1 MSRRISIRR
10 HSIPRRWPSPVLRL
24 PDPRFDLPRLS
35 AHAPLWWRL
44 PVPPQRNTTFAD
56 IIEDE
61 PTGVRWHTQA
71 ETARLMSMMA
81 PGHASQVEA
90 AKRAG
95 KRMVGGLYRRTRPT
109 KDGGKVSRWEIRF
122 DGVAGC
128 LRIPTGGSSRQT
140 VMIVE
145 GDTVR
150 SRLLSPREAAR
161 LMGLDDSYTLP
172 TNANEALHLI
182 GDGVVVPV
190 VRFLAESLLEPI
202 LGAAHTDGS
211 DADTDAHTLW
221 FELHEDDAREW
232 SCEPAEAR

>member
-1 MSRRISIRR
+1 M
-10 HSIPRRWPSPVLRL
+10 
-24 PDPRFDLPRLS
+24 
-35 AHAPLWWRL
+35 WWRL
-44 PVPPQRNTTFAD
+44 PVPPQRNTTLAD

-109 KDGGKVSRWEIRF
+109 KDGGKVSRWEICF

-128 LRIPTGGSSRQT
+128 LRIPTGGSSWQT

-145 GDTVR
+145 GDSARGEASASASSRASHEIVR

-161 LMGLDDSYTLP
+161 LMGLSDDYQLP
-172 TNANEALHLI
+172 GKYNDAYGLM

-190 VRFLAESLLEPI
+190 VRHLARHILEPI
-202 LGAAHTDGS
+202 LAAASSSLAAELEAPTENEPDIWDGM
-211 DADTDAHTLW
+211 DFEDEIDTGNEII
-221 FELHEDDAREW
+221 FEHEG
-232 SCEPAEAR
+232 EA